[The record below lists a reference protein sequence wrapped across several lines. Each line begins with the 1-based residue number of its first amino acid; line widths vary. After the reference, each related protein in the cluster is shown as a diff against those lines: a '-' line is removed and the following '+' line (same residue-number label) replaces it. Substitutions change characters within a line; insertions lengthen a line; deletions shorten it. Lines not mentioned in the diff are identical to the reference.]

1 MRGRKGLKKKKR
13 QHKLTRRKCHYEL
26 VCKEEKE
33 SDLFTNIFLKMF
45 KVLSHFEIEL
55 QFQMILPRK
64 MLMENGMTQYVNDSW
79 VEKVHLGL
87 LTTNSFELIKP

>member
-1 MRGRKGLKKKKR
+1 
-13 QHKLTRRKCHYEL
+13 
-26 VCKEEKE
+26 
-33 SDLFTNIFLKMF
+33 MF